1 MFESMNSKFTEDISD
16 IDNRV
21 AEINLQT
28 ATFQQLLDL
37 PKSMLADIPAA
48 WFRQLLI
55 KNKEFQLFYS
65 QRACS
70 TTLKKEFRTR
80 NTIVASTS

>member
-48 WFRQLLI
+48 
-55 KNKEFQLFYS
+55 
-65 QRACS
+65 
-70 TTLKKEFRTR
+70 
-80 NTIVASTS
+80 